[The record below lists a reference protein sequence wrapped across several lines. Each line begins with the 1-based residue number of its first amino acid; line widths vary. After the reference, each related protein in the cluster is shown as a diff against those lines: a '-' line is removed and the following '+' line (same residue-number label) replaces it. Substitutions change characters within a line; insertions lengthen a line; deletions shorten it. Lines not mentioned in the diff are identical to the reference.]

1 MKKVVRLS
9 ESDIARIVNKIINE
23 QPERDRTGDLYADI
37 NSLIDDEYNDV
48 DYEDVANVLENILR
62 GIKAQSHRNKK
73 GMKPISKNDILK
85 NFGLN
90 EQEEE
95 SRPFLKRLIAKLKN
109 ITDKQITY
117 NLKNDLPWDW
127 NGSKEGYYEKMEP
140 RKRHTGSN

>member
-9 ESDIARIVNKIINE
+9 ETDITRIVNKVINE
-23 QPERDRTGDLYADI
+23 QQDNRTGELYAAV
-37 NSLIDDEYNDV
+37 NSLIDDEFKDV
-48 DYEDVANVLENILR
+48 DYEDVANILENILR
-62 GIKAQSHRNKK
+62 GVKAQSYRNKK
-73 GMKPISKNDILK
+73 GIKSISKNDVLK

-95 SRPFLKRLIAKLKN
+95 SRPFLKRLIAKLKG
-109 ITDKQITY
+109 ITDEQIKY

-127 NGSKEGYYEKMEP
+127 DGSKEGYYEKMEP